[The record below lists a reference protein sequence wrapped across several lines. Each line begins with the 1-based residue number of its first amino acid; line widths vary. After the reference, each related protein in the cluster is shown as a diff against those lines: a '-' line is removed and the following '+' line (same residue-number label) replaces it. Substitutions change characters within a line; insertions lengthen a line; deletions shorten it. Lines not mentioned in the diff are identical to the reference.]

1 MFACPNQS
9 CKNNKAPIRKEK
21 FIDHIARDLYRPCL
35 TELRTALEGNA
46 SYEALGRVLQKLEFD
61 QEKQVSKRKQQLLE
75 VKEQLLDYMT
85 KH

>member
-9 CKNNKAPIRKEK
+9 CKINNGLIRKDK
-21 FIDHIARDLYRPCL
+21 FIDHIASHLNRSCL

-46 SYEALGRVLQKLEFD
+46 SYVALGRVLQKLELD

-75 VKEQLLDYMT
+75 VKDLIKDYMDT
-85 KH
+85 

>member
-9 CKNNKAPIRKEK
+9 CKINNGLIRKDK

-46 SYEALGRVLQKLEFD
+46 SYEALGRVLQKLELDPEEQF
-61 QEKQVSKRKQQLLE
+61 QKRKQQLLE
-75 VKEQLLDYMT
+75 VQELIKDYMDT
-85 KH
+85 

>member
-1 MFACPNQS
+1 MLACPNQS

-46 SYEALGRVLQKLEFD
+46 SYEALGRVLQKLELDPEEQF
-61 QEKQVSKRKQQLLE
+61 QKRKQQLLE
-75 VKEQLLDYMT
+75 AKELIKDYMDT
-85 KH
+85 

>member
-9 CKNNKAPIRKEK
+9 CKINNGLIRKDK

-46 SYEALGRVLQKLEFD
+46 SYEALGRVLQKLELDPEEQF
-61 QEKQVSKRKQQLLE
+61 QKRKQQLLE
-75 VKEQLLDYMT
+75 AKELIKDYMDT
-85 KH
+85 

>member
-1 MFACPNQS
+1 MLACPNQS

-46 SYEALGRVLQKLEFD
+46 SYVALGRVLQKLELDPEEQF
-61 QEKQVSKRKQQLLE
+61 QKRKQQLLE
-75 VKEQLLDYMT
+75 AKELIKDYMDT
-85 KH
+85 